1 MSPLLRKDRQVIDL
15 LIPFLATTI
24 GFILGYSIRGLR
36 ADLEETRL
44 RMELNLVEAEMV
56 AARNPMKGALK

>member
-1 MSPLLRKDRQVIDL
+1 MIDL